1 MKWVKGA
8 AIFAGVL
15 LIGPLLTVSCGGV
28 NLGQDWRTADRS
40 STGIAPSPRENPG
53 AVVQAY
59 AARAFNWRGIF
70 AVHTWIATKPKGAE
84 HYTVHQVM
92 GWRRYHNLPVVVSSP
107 DIPDRSW
114 FGNQPVV
121 VADLRDEQAEQA
133 IPRIRAAIESY
144 PFENTYT
151 LWPGPNSNTFTAH
164 VGRQVPEL
172 RLDLPATA
180 IGKDY
185 LTNGSMLESA
195 PSGTGGQVSLY
206 GLLGL
211 TAAKEEG
218 LELNFL
224 GLVFGVDP
232 MTPAL
237 KLPGIGR
244 LGMSKSPSSQ
254 RD

>member
-1 MKWVKGA
+1 MKWLKPT
-8 AIFAGVL
+8 AIVLGVL
-15 LIGPLLTVSCGGV
+15 LVGPLLTVSCGGV

-40 STGIAPSPRENPG
+40 STGIAPRPDENHE

-70 AVHTWIATKPKGAE
+70 AVHTWIATKPKGANQ
-84 HYTVHQVM
+84 YTVHQVM
-92 GWRRYHNLPVVVSSP
+92 GWRRYHDLPVVVSSP

-114 FGNQPVV
+114 FGNEPDV
-121 VADLRDEQAEQA
+121 VADLRGEAAEHA
-133 IPRIRAAIESY
+133 IPKIEAAVQSY
-144 PFENTYT
+144 PFENIYT

-172 RLDLPATA
+172 RLDLPVTA

-185 LTNGSMLESA
+185 LTNGSMVESA
-195 PSGTGGQVSLY
+195 PSGSGAQVSVY
-206 GLLGL
+206 GLLGV
-211 TAAKEEG
+211 TAAWEEG
-218 LELNFL
+218 LELNLL
-224 GLVFGVDP
+224 GLVFGVDA

-244 LGMSKSPSSQ
+244 LGMSKTTSSQ
-254 RD
+254 GQ